1 MLGELRIYVKVFGSK
16 MNLFSPGRGGGQG
29 SSAEVQNH
37 LRFEGHGDSQ
47 GHGQGHDQGNCQ
59 LHGDSEGC
67 LIMVLQAART

>member
-1 MLGELRIYVKVFGSK
+1 MTF
-16 MNLFSPGRGGGQG
+16 FSPGRGGQG

-67 LIMVLQAART
+67 LIMVLQAARTNNESD